1 MSSTRHAV
9 MRGPSLTGLG
19 KVPAF
24 TLRQSVA
31 DENGKIAGISWDSA
45 CSRWPAMRHTFRD
58 LLPCRVTS

>member
-31 DENGKIAGISWDSA
+31 DENGKIAGISWDW
-45 CSRWPAMRHTFRD
+45 RM
-58 LLPCRVTS
+58 